1 MQNAETMS
9 GMMQDQTQYIMMPK
23 IRYARETGT
32 YVSYDIA
39 AYDCFARDI
48 VEVVPDVTPD
58 RDLALRMVGTFNR
71 HQLSP
76 CHLRDAI
83 LGGVHISASTVRAK

>member
-1 MQNAETMS
+1 MQDGETMAR
-9 GMMQDQTQYIMMPK
+9 MMKDLTQYIMMPK

-39 AYDCFARDI
+39 AYDCFASDI

-58 RDLALRMVGTFNR
+58 RDLALRMVEQFNR
-71 HQLSP
+71 YQLAP
-76 CHLRDAI
+76 CHLRDAV
-83 LGGVHISASTVRAK
+83 LDMLP